1 MNGRLPILNDNAVTN
16 NTLNDMIADA
26 FEKFTASNEPS
37 KNLEECLLDG
47 GKSTFW
53 LGQTKVNKTWVD
65 PYNSLTNFA
74 NFQVIPSGE
83 KCSYIWSDKI
93 YQIDC
98 MTAFPCGIC
107 YLPNSQLLR
116 IKGIIYNTKY
126 AARFTKSMSNFM
138 HSNIPAYVH
147 TYTWA

>member
-16 NTLNDMIADA
+16 KTLNDMIADA

-37 KNLEECLLDG
+37 ENLEECLLSG

-65 PYNSLTNFA
+65 PYNPFTSFA
-74 NFQVIPSGE
+74 DFEVISNTD
-83 KCSYIWSDKI
+83 KCAYIWSDKS

-98 MTAFPCGIC
+98 MNVFPCGIC
-107 YLPNSQLLR
+107 YLPPSQLLR
-116 IKGIIYNTKY
+116 IKGII
-126 AARFTKSMSNFM
+126 
-138 HSNIPAYVH
+138 HLLCIPISHNSSVQFRALYLSKL
-147 TYTWA
+147 

>member
-16 NTLNDMIADA
+16 KTLNDMIADA

-37 KNLEECLLDG
+37 ENLEECLLSG

-65 PYNSLTNFA
+65 PYNSFTSFA
-74 NFQVIPSGE
+74 DFEVISNTD
-83 KCSYIWSDKI
+83 KCAYIWSDKS

-98 MTAFPCGIC
+98 MNVFPCGIC
-107 YLPNSQLLR
+107 YLPPSQLLR
-116 IKGIIYNTKY
+116 IKGII
-126 AARFTKSMSNFM
+126 
-138 HSNIPAYVH
+138 HLLCIPISHNSSVQFRALYLSKL
-147 TYTWA
+147 